1 MISVRWL
8 STDMLCK
15 PGDLSLIPGTKRR
28 WKERMSSSVVQITC
42 AYMYTH
48 TQFIKQKTTDING
61 KCIKRNTH
69 V

>member
-1 MISVRWL
+1 
-8 STDMLCK
+8 MLCK
-15 PGDLSLIPGTKRR
+15 PGDLSLIPGTQK
-28 WKERMSSSVVQITC
+28 KMERVVQITC

-48 TQFIKQKTTDING
+48 TQFIKQKKTIDING